1 MIDACRS
8 AVQAA
13 VENSGLRL
21 LETPDMRFGNEIMQ
35 GTNGYRLPATDHRI
49 VLRRGSTIL
58 WSVASVAGSPVIS
71 LKLSVIAL
79 THWLSFDRGIMHD
92 SSPDALKDL
101 KQFA

>member
-1 MIDACRS
+1 MH
-8 AVQAA
+8 
-13 VENSGLRL
+13 
-21 LETPDMRFGNEIMQ
+21 FGNEIMQ

-58 WSVASVAGSPVIS
+58 WSVAGSPVIS

-79 THWLSFDRGIMHD
+79 THWLSFDRGIMND

-101 KQFA
+101 KQFAKMKNFGVRFALVQCVLGINIFGDA